1 MLRSLL
7 TGDLNTIDSCLKL
20 LNTWAVLRSVLDA
33 VAFEKECEELSICCD
48 IFCISLRSI
57 LRLKVTASRRKSQ
70 DLNSRLCDSKDHLSD
85 SGENKTD
92 QKMMGEEVRNW
103 AAMKYHYL
111 FPSLHLI
118 WQRSLDLE
126 QTEIT

>member
-1 MLRSLL
+1 MRSLL
-7 TGDLNTIDSCLKL
+7 IGDLNTIDSCLKL

-48 IFCISLRSI
+48 MIFCISLRSI

-103 AAMKYHYL
+103 AAMK
-111 FPSLHLI
+111 
-118 WQRSLDLE
+118 
-126 QTEIT
+126 